1 LCWARLSIKHGR
13 GGGAEGRLAATP
25 GLCLALAFLYP
36 ISDRRG
42 LWLEREPYIEFWQRA
57 AQRNEVG
64 DGADG

>member
-1 LCWARLSIKHGR
+1 M
-13 GGGAEGRLAATP
+13 AATP